1 MYFPGLLNWIVAM
14 SVVFTNTF
22 FTFLRLFIKA
32 VYKGGVPVAIHDSRW
47 RGNAPTSEPGY
58 LIFGETMILTTIN
71 RLLFISLIEHLAFY
85 FFIHPALCLVIN
97 LQLSKTA
104 AWIWQKAGESMA
116 IFLSYFRLSS
126 VHLQLTTDGTKWNFR
141 VAARNAFYFLFNMYH
156 ALTISIS
163 CWRGLLKIVSPDNQ
177 LVKLLYLLDKLFG
190 YVFFI

>member
-1 MYFPGLLNWIVAM
+1 MLVRLQKCLPPKMTVNFLLSVPYLLVATQMYFPGLLNWIVAM

-47 RGNAPTSEPGY
+47 RGNARTSEPGY

-104 AWIWQKAGESMA
+104 A
-116 IFLSYFRLSS
+116 
-126 VHLQLTTDGTKWNFR
+126 
-141 VAARNAFYFLFNMYH
+141 
-156 ALTISIS
+156 
-163 CWRGLLKIVSPDNQ
+163 
-177 LVKLLYLLDKLFG
+177 
-190 YVFFI
+190 